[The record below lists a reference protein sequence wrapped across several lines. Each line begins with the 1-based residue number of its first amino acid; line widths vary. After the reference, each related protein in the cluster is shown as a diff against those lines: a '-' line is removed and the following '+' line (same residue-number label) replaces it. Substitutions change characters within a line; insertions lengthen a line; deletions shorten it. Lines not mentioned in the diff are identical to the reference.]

1 MITAYRSR
9 FGSHWPLFEFW
20 HDKMKKPMRVVH
32 DFIDPIV
39 AAAINRKKEEMRSPS
54 LDRDDE
60 TLLENLVNSTEGP
73 FISIYSLSRSHPQS
87 FCRSN
92 YIEGRNHVIVGCWT
106 GYGEFQ
112 MVFIPGSFH
121 PNSRCKRLQAL

>member
-1 MITAYRSR
+1 MITAFRSR

-20 HDKMKKPMRVVH
+20 NDKMKKPMRVVH

-39 AAAINRKKEEMRSPS
+39 AAAISRKKEEMLSPS

-73 FISIYSLSRSHPQS
+73 SISI
-87 FCRSN
+87 
-92 YIEGRNHVIVGCWT
+92 
-106 GYGEFQ
+106 
-112 MVFIPGSFH
+112 
-121 PNSRCKRLQAL
+121 